1 MKKPAVVLEGVLKE
15 ELARL
20 KEAEKSY
27 LREIQ
32 KLPKGSF
39 QKKKIKGISY
49 AYLVYRKGNIVLR
62 KYLGRF
68 SEAQHKHL
76 REQIKLRQNYEEQLR
91 SVRQNQKRVLQM
103 IHGRKRSV

>member
-1 MKKPAVVLEGVLKE
+1 MKTPAIVLEGVLKE

-27 LREIQ
+27 LREVR

-39 QKKKIKGISY
+39 QKKKIKGILY
-49 AYLVYRKGNIVLR
+49 AYLVYRKGNVVLR
-62 KYLGRF
+62 KYLSRF

-76 REQIKLRQNYEEQLR
+76 REQIELRQKYEKQLR
-91 SVRQNQKRVLQM
+91 AVRRNQKRVLQM
-103 IHGRKRSV
+103 IHGRKRTI